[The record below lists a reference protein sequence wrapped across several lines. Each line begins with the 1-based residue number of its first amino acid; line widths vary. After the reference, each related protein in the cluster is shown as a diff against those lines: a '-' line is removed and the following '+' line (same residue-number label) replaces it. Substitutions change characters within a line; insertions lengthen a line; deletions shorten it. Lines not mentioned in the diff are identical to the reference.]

1 MTPLQLVLQQVLAPV
16 VGAALTIL
24 AAFLVNQVVKLTPVV
39 IGFFEDQV
47 QLVRS
52 KLTSEQLAILD
63 LVVTRAVQA
72 AEQSAEIGL
81 ILKEG
86 KTKKE
91 YALKIVQDELDRLGV
106 PFDLVDAEHR
116 IEAAINQALEQKPL
130 GLATLEA
137 TPLASFEARY
147 SKPVVTVGDLP
158 ATVSTGTVSNG

>member
-72 AEQSAEIGL
+72 AEQSSEIGL

-86 KTKKE
+86 QAKKE

-116 IEAAINQALEQKPL
+116 VEAAINQGLESQKPAVAL
-130 GLATLEA
+130 VESSQVGFL
-137 TPLASFEARY
+137 
-147 SKPVVTVGDLP
+147 KPVVTVGDLP
-158 ATVSTGTVSNG
+158 VTVSTGSISNG